1 MFGSTALKIEHL
13 KTNGAAMK
21 TIRLAAVAAIMIL
34 ASTMTA
40 GFAKAQQSSGNVS
53 DDDLKIM
60 ALDGLRGAD
69 ASVAVPQLQKVLSGN
84 GSDNLKRHALLI
96 LAHEDT
102 PQAREAVASFA
113 RSQAN
118 PALQAEAIRQLG
130 VSGNPDAMK
139 TLSDIYA
146 ASTDP
151 SIKKSILRAFMT
163 SGDKQHLL
171 GAAQSEK
178 DSSVRIDAI
187 RLLGAMGSR
196 DALVQLYKN
205 EASDG
210 GKIQILR
217 GLMTSESRDA
227 ISQIAMTEASVE
239 VRKAAIRDMGSM
251 GRGTQTGAELVS
263 LYGKEKD
270 PAVRKEILRALFVQ
284 EDAKDL
290 VDVARKETDSDLKV
304 YAVRQLSL
312 MRTKEAQD
320 YMMEILSK

>member
-1 MFGSTALKIEHL
+1 LKKFIEMKDL

-21 TIRLAAVAAIMIL
+21 TIRLAAVAAVMIM
-34 ASTMTA
+34 ASTMTT
-40 GFAKAQQSSGNVS
+40 GLAKAQQSSGVS
-53 DDDLKIM
+53 DDDLKMM

-84 GSDNLKRHALLI
+84 GSDNLKRRALSI

-113 RSQAN
+113 RSQTN
-118 PALQAEAIRQLG
+118 PSLQAEAIRQLG

-146 ASTDP
+146 ASADP

-163 SGDKQHLL
+163 GGDKQHLL
-171 GAAQSEK
+171 AAAQSEK
-178 DSSVRIDAI
+178 DSSVRIEAI

-196 DALVQLYKN
+196 DALVQLYKS
-205 EASDG
+205 EASDD

-227 ISQIAMTEASVE
+227 IGQIAMTEASVE
-239 VRKAAIRDMGSM
+239 VRKAAIRDIGSM

-263 LYGKEKD
+263 LYAKEKD

-304 YAVRQLSL
+304 YAVRQLSQ

>member
-1 MFGSTALKIEHL
+1 
-13 KTNGAAMK
+13 MK
-21 TIRLAAVAAIMIL
+21 TIRRVSVVAVAVLCA
-34 ASTMTA
+34 TMTS

-53 DDDLKIM
+53 DDELKMM

-69 ASVAVPQLQKVLSGN
+69 ASVAVPQLQRVLAGN
-84 GSDNLKRHALLI
+84 GSDNLKKRALSI

-102 PQAREAVASFA
+102 PQAREAVATFA
-113 RSQAN
+113 RSQTN

-130 VSGNPDAMK
+130 VTGNPDAMK

-163 SGDKQHLL
+163 AGDKQHLL
-171 GAAQSEK
+171 SAAQTEK
-178 DSSVRIDAI
+178 DPGVRIEAI

-205 EASDG
+205 EASDD

-227 ISQIAMTEASVE
+227 ISQIAMTEASAE

-263 LYGKEKD
+263 LYAKEKD

-304 YAVRQLSL
+304 YAVRQLSQ

>member
-1 MFGSTALKIEHL
+1 
-13 KTNGAAMK
+13 MK
-21 TIRLAAVAAIMIL
+21 TIRLAAVAATMIL

-40 GFAKAQQSSGNVS
+40 GFAKAQQSSTSS
-53 DDDLKIM
+53 DDEMKMM
-60 ALDGLRGAD
+60 AIDGLRGAD
-69 ASVAVPQLQKVLSGN
+69 ASVAVPQLEKVLAGN
-84 GSDNLKRHALLI
+84 SSDNLKRHALSI

-102 PQAREAVASFA
+102 PQAREVVARFA
-113 RSQAN
+113 KSQTN
-118 PALQAEAIRQLG
+118 PSLQAEAIRQLG

-146 ASTDP
+146 SSTDA
-151 SIKKSILRAFMT
+151 SIKRSILRAFMVG
-163 SGDKQHLL
+163 GDKQRLL
-171 GAAQSEK
+171 AAAQSEK
-178 DSSVRIDAI
+178 DPNVRIEAI

-196 DALVQLYKN
+196 DALMQLYKS
-205 EASDG
+205 ESSDD

-251 GRGTQTGAELVS
+251 GRGTQTGSELVG

-270 PAVRKEILRALFVQ
+270 PAVRKEILHALAMQ
-284 EDAKDL
+284 DDAKDL
-290 VDVARKETDSDLKV
+290 IDVARKESESDLKV
-304 YAVRQLSL
+304 YAVRQLSQ
-312 MRTKEAQD
+312 MRSKEAQD

>member
-1 MFGSTALKIEHL
+1 MEDL

-21 TIRLAAVAAIMIL
+21 TIRRVSVVAVAMLCA
-34 ASTMTA
+34 TMAA

-53 DDDLKIM
+53 DDELKMM

-69 ASVAVPQLQKVLSGN
+69 ASVAVPQLQKVLAGN
-84 GSDNLKRHALLI
+84 GSDNLKKRALSI

-113 RSQAN
+113 RSQTN
-118 PALQAEAIRQLG
+118 PVLQAEAIRQLG
-130 VSGNPDAMK
+130 VTGNPDAMK

-146 ASTDP
+146 SSTDP

-163 SGDKQHLL
+163 AGDKQHLL
-171 GAAQSEK
+171 TAAQSEK
-178 DSSVRIDAI
+178 DPSVRIEAI

-196 DALVQLYKN
+196 DALVQLYKS
-205 EASDG
+205 EASDD

-217 GLMTSESRDA
+217 GLMTSESGDA
-227 ISQIAMTEASVE
+227 ISQIAMTEASAA
-239 VRKAAIRDMGSM
+239 VRVAAIRDMGAM

-263 LYGKEKD
+263 LYAKEKD
-270 PAVRKEILRALFVQ
+270 PAVRKEILRALAMQ
-284 EDAKDL
+284 DDAKDL
-290 VDVARKETDSDLKV
+290 IEVARKESDTDLKV
-304 YAVRQLSL
+304 YAVRQLSQ
-312 MRTKEAQD
+312 MRSKEAQD